1 MAKSLEVRG
10 RTVEEAINKGL
21 EDLHLTREQVDV
33 ELLAE
38 GSRGLFGLGGSE
50 AVVRLTEIESAEPS
64 PVARET
70 FQPNVATPPPS
81 ALATETPEPAVAPA
95 PAPAPEPEAKKDP
108 AEVGRQALSTLLKG
122 MGIRSEVVIRPSES
136 GSEGPEFI
144 LDIVGADLGIL
155 IGRRGETLR
164 DLEYITRLIVAQ
176 QVHHTVRFAVD
187 VEGYRSRRER
197 VLREL
202 AKRMADHV
210 RQNRQPITLEAMPPH
225 ERRIVHLTLRDHPI
239 VRTQSIGEGDH
250 RRVMILPK

>member
-1 MAKSLEVRG
+1 MATSIEIRG

-21 EDLHLTREQVDV
+21 QELGVARDQVDV
-33 ELLAE
+33 ELLNE
-38 GSRGLFGLGGSE
+38 GSRGLFGLGGTE
-50 AVVRLTEIESAEPS
+50 AVVRLTVKEVESL
-64 PVARET
+64 
-70 FQPNVATPPPS
+70 PPPPPT
-81 ALATETPEPAVAPA
+81 APAAAVPSHAPA
-95 PAPAPEPEAKKDP
+95 PVVETSASVEPAPVAQPVEEKDP
-108 AEVGRQALSTLLKG
+108 AEVGRQALSRLLSG
-122 MGIRSEVVIRPSES
+122 MGIRSEVVIRPAE
-136 GSEGPEFI
+136 GNEGPEFV

-164 DLEYITRLIVAQ
+164 DLEYITRLIVSQ
-176 QVHHTVRFAVD
+176 NVQHTVRFAVD

-202 AKRMADHV
+202 ARRMADRV

-225 ERRIVHLTLRDHPI
+225 ERRIVHLSLRDHPT